1 MRNLKWLYACSLAIA
16 FGVLSF
22 AAVSCHDD
30 DDEPKQEPGEV
41 IETPAPVVEYYIMGT
56 VTDAGKG
63 KYGVDVKIGTE
74 TIKTDKDGKF
84 SVTETK
90 TGKYSVEV
98 APAGYLAQS
107 TSVEIAANAENRSV
121 VTVAVALTKQSE
133 PKKVEVGE
141 EGNTEDVKVEDKSD
155 SNEEVKEPGT
165 VEPEDVKEDLPLVT
179 PEIEIPAG
187 AIQTEGNE
195 DVLEDGN
202 AEVSV
207 TTYVPAPETVTTE
220 VKKEDENQEVEKTI
234 PLAAAHFE
242 PSGLQFAED
251 KPVTISIPNPIPG
264 LTFADD
270 IKLTYLEK
278 NGEWTEQTAAINK
291 VTYDEKSGSYTTK
304 VTHFSS
310 YAMENKV
317 TSKVSSETVVNSDI
331 LGQVSR
337 DNSENPKAVTGIAL
351 TYKEK
356 SGWECKDADIKAAVE
371 KALPGAKKET
381 VNAMVAFFK
390 TRLYSLM
397 GSASGITETTRT
409 YNTVNVNGYTTMTY
423 TCYAKTRTTTLSVK
437 VMYGGASKEI
447 SVIATRYTGTDHQYK
462 TVTTNP
468 THSGG
473 KGGSN

>member
-1 MRNLKWLYACSLAIA
+1 M
-16 FGVLSF
+16 LSF
-22 AAVSCHDD
+22 VTVSCHDD

-63 KYGVDVKIGTE
+63 VSGVDVKIGTE

-84 SVTETK
+84 SVTEK
-90 TGKYSVEV
+90 NVGKYSVEV
-98 APAGYLAQS
+98 APKGYLAQS

-133 PKKVEVGE
+133 PTTVEVGE
-141 EGNTEDVKVEDKSD
+141 TGNTEEVKVEDKSA

-179 PEIEIPAG
+179 PELEIPAG

-195 DVLEDGN
+195 DVLEGGN

-220 VKKEDENQEVEKTI
+220 VKKEEENKEVEKTI

-242 PSGLQFAED
+242 PSGLTFAKD
-251 KPVTISIPNPIPG
+251 HYPTISIPNPIPG

-270 IKLTYLEK
+270 MVLTYLE
-278 NGEWTEQTAAINK
+278 NGKWVPQTEDINK
-291 VTYDEKSGSYTTK
+291 VVYDEKSGSYTTK
-304 VTHFSS
+304 VKHFSS

-317 TSKVSSETVVNSDI
+317 TSKVSTENVVKSEI
-331 LGQVSR
+331 LGQASC

-371 KALPGAKKET
+371 KALSGAKPET

-423 TCYAKTRTTTLSVK
+423 TCYAKTRTTTLSTTVK
-437 VMYGGASKEI
+437 YNNKDVKI
-447 SVIATRYTGTDHQYK
+447 SVTATRYTGTDHQYK
-462 TVTTNP
+462 TCLLYTSP
-468 THSGG
+468 SPRD
-473 KGGSN
+473 

>member
-1 MRNLKWLYACSLAIA
+1 MS
-16 FGVLSF
+16 
-22 AAVSCHDD
+22 
-30 DDEPKQEPGEV
+30 
-41 IETPAPVVEYYIMGT
+41 
-56 VTDAGKG
+56 
-63 KYGVDVKIGTE
+63 GVDVKIGTE

-84 SVTETK
+84 SVTEK
-90 TGKYSVEV
+90 NVGKYSVEV
-98 APAGYLAQS
+98 APKGYLAQS

-133 PKKVEVGE
+133 PTTVEVGE
-141 EGNTEDVKVEDKSD
+141 NGNTEEVKVEDKSA

-179 PEIEIPAG
+179 PELEIPAG

-195 DVLEDGN
+195 DVLEGGN

-220 VKKEDENQEVEKTI
+220 VKKEEENKEVEKTI

-242 PSGLQFAED
+242 PSGLTFAKD
-251 KPVTISIPNPIPG
+251 HYPTISIPNPIPG

-270 IKLTYLEK
+270 MVLTYLE
-278 NGEWTEQTAAINK
+278 NGKWVPQTEDINK
-291 VTYDEKSGSYTTK
+291 VVYDEKSGSYTTK
-304 VTHFSS
+304 VKHFSS

-317 TSKVSSETVVNSDI
+317 TSKVSTENVVKSEI
-331 LGQVSR
+331 LGQASR

-371 KALPGAKKET
+371 KALSGAKPET

-423 TCYAKTRTTTLSVK
+423 TCYAKTRTTTLSTTVK
-437 VMYGGASKEI
+437 YNNKDVKI

>member
-63 KYGVDVKIGTE
+63 LSGVEVKINNDKIT
-74 TIKTDKDGKF
+74 TDKDGKF
-84 SVTETK
+84 SVTEK
-90 TGKYSVEV
+90 NAGKYSVEV
-98 APAGYLAQS
+98 APKGYLAQS

-179 PEIEIPAG
+179 PELEIPAG

-195 DVLEDGN
+195 DVLTDGN

-207 TTYVPAPETVTTE
+207 TTYVPAPEEVTTE
-220 VKKEDENQEVEKTI
+220 VKKEDENREMEKTI

-242 PSGLQFAED
+242 PSGLKFKA
-251 KPVTISIPNPIPG
+251 PVTISIPNPIPG
-264 LTFADD
+264 VTFADD
-270 IKLTYLEK
+270 IKLTYLDPQDGK
-278 NGEWTEQTAAINK
+278 WKEQTDEINK
-291 VTYDEKSGSYTTK
+291 VVYNGETGSYTTQ
-304 VTHFSS
+304 VEHFSS

-317 TSKVSSETVVNSDI
+317 TSKVSTENVVRSEI
-331 LGQVSR
+331 LGQASR

>member
-41 IETPAPVVEYYIMGT
+41 IETPAPVVEYYIMGA

-63 KYGVDVKIGTE
+63 LSGVEVKINNDKIT
-74 TIKTDKDGKF
+74 TDKDGKF
-84 SVTETK
+84 SVTEK
-90 TGKYSVEV
+90 NAGKYSVEV
-98 APAGYLAQS
+98 APEGYLAQS

-121 VTVAVALTKQSE
+121 VTVAVALTKQSKPE
-133 PKKVEVGE
+133 KVEIGE
-141 EGNTEDVKVEDKSD
+141 DGNKADVKVEDNSD
-155 SNEEVKEPGT
+155 SNKEVEKPGT
-165 VEPEDVKEDLPLVT
+165 VKPEDVKEDLPLVT

-187 AIQTEGNE
+187 AIQKEGNE
-195 DVLEDGN
+195 DVLKGGN

-207 TTYVPAPETVTTE
+207 TTYVPAPEVTTE
-220 VKKEDENQEVEKTI
+220 VKPAEENKEVEKTI

-242 PSGLQFAED
+242 PSGLKFTD
-251 KPVTISIPNPIPG
+251 PVTISIPNPIPG
-264 LTFADD
+264 VTFAQD
-270 IKLTYLEK
+270 IELTYLE
-278 NGEWTEQTAAINK
+278 NGKWVPQTEDINK
-291 VTYDEKSGSYTTK
+291 VVYDEKSGSYTTK
-304 VTHFSS
+304 VKHFSS

-317 TSKVSSETVVNSDI
+317 TSKVSTENVVKSEI
-331 LGQVSR
+331 LGQASR

-356 SGWECKDADIKAAVE
+356 SGWECKDADIKAVVE
-371 KALPGAKKET
+371 KALSGAKTET

-423 TCYAKTRTTTLSVK
+423 TCYAKTRTTTLSTTVK
-437 VMYGGASKEI
+437 YNNKDVKI

>member
-1 MRNLKWLYACSLAIA
+1 M
-16 FGVLSF
+16 
-22 AAVSCHDD
+22 
-30 DDEPKQEPGEV
+30 
-41 IETPAPVVEYYIMGT
+41 
-56 VTDAGKG
+56 
-63 KYGVDVKIGTE
+63 
-74 TIKTDKDGKF
+74 
-84 SVTETK
+84 
-90 TGKYSVEV
+90 
-98 APAGYLAQS
+98 
-107 TSVEIAANAENRSV
+107 
-121 VTVAVALTKQSE
+121 ALTKQSE
-133 PKKVEVGE
+133 PTTVEVGE
-141 EGNTEDVKVEDKSD
+141 DGNATEVKVEDKSA

-179 PEIEIPAG
+179 PELEIPAG

-195 DVLEDGN
+195 DVLEGGN

-220 VKKEDENQEVEKTI
+220 VKKEEENKEVEKTI

-242 PSGLQFAED
+242 PSGLTFAKD
-251 KPVTISIPNPIPG
+251 HYPTISIPNPIPG

-270 IKLTYLEK
+270 MVLTYLE
-278 NGEWTEQTAAINK
+278 NGKWVPQTEDINK
-291 VTYDEKSGSYTTK
+291 VVYDEKSGSYTTK
-304 VTHFSS
+304 VKHFSS

-317 TSKVSSETVVNSDI
+317 TSKVSTENVVKSEI
-331 LGQVSR
+331 LGQASC

-371 KALPGAKKET
+371 KALSGAKPET

-423 TCYAKTRTTTLSVK
+423 TCYAKTRTTTLSTTVK
-437 VMYGGASKEI
+437 YNNKDVKI
-447 SVIATRYTGTDHQYK
+447 SVTATRYTGTDHQYK

>member
-1 MRNLKWLYACSLAIA
+1 MNNYEKWLYACSLAIA

-63 KYGVDVKIGTE
+63 ISGVDVKIGTE

-98 APAGYLAQS
+98 APKGYLAQN

-133 PKKVEVGE
+133 PTTVEVGE
-141 EGNTEDVKVEDKSD
+141 DGNATEVKVEDKSA

-165 VEPEDVKEDLPLVT
+165 VAPENVKEDLPLVT
-179 PEIEIPAG
+179 PELEIPVG

-195 DVLEDGN
+195 DVLKGGN

-207 TTYVPAPETVTTE
+207 TTYVPAPEEVTTE
-220 VKKEDENQEVEKTI
+220 VKPAEENKEVEKTI

-242 PSGLQFAED
+242 PSGLKFAD
-251 KPVTISIPNPIPG
+251 PVTISIPNPIPG
-264 LTFADD
+264 VTFAQD
-270 IKLTYLEK
+270 IELTYLE
-278 NGEWTEQTAAINK
+278 NGKWVPQTEEINK
-291 VTYDEKSGSYTTK
+291 VVYDENSGSYTTK

-317 TSKVSSETVVNSDI
+317 TSKVSSETVVKSEI
-331 LGQVSR
+331 LGQASR

-356 SGWECKDADIKAAVE
+356 AGWVCSDADIKAAVT
-371 KALPGAKKET
+371 KALSGAKPET

-423 TCYAKTRTTTLSVK
+423 TCYAKTRTTTLSTTVK
-437 VMYGGASKEI
+437 YNGKDVKI

-473 KGGSN
+473 QGGSN

>member
-56 VTDAGKG
+56 VTAAGE
-63 KYGVDVKIGTE
+63 GVPSIDVKIGTE

-84 SVTETK
+84 SVTEK
-90 TGKYSVEV
+90 NAGKYSVEV
-98 APAGYLAQS
+98 APKGYLAQS

-179 PEIEIPAG
+179 PELEIPAG

-195 DVLEDGN
+195 DVLTDGN

-207 TTYVPAPETVTTE
+207 TTYVPAPEEVTTE
-220 VKKEDENQEVEKTI
+220 VKKEDENREMEKTI

-242 PSGLQFAED
+242 PSGLKFKA
-251 KPVTISIPNPIPG
+251 PVTISIPNPIPG
-264 LTFADD
+264 VTFADD
-270 IKLTYLEK
+270 IKLTYLDPQDGK
-278 NGEWTEQTAAINK
+278 WKEQTDEINK
-291 VTYDEKSGSYTTK
+291 VVYNGETGSYTTQ
-304 VTHFSS
+304 VEHFSS

-317 TSKVSSETVVNSDI
+317 TSKVSTENVVRSEI
-331 LGQVSR
+331 LGQANR

>member
-1 MRNLKWLYACSLAIA
+1 M
-16 FGVLSF
+16 
-22 AAVSCHDD
+22 
-30 DDEPKQEPGEV
+30 PGKV
-41 IETPAPVVEYYIMGT
+41 CL
-56 VTDAGKG
+56 
-63 KYGVDVKIGTE
+63 VDVKIGTE

-84 SVTETK
+84 SVTEK
-90 TGKYSVEV
+90 NVGKYSVEV
-98 APAGYLAQS
+98 APKGYLAQS

-133 PKKVEVGE
+133 PTTVEVGE
-141 EGNTEDVKVEDKSD
+141 TGNTEEVKVEDKSA

-179 PEIEIPAG
+179 PELEIPAG

-195 DVLEDGN
+195 DVLEGGN

-220 VKKEDENQEVEKTI
+220 VKKEEENKEVEKTI

-242 PSGLQFAED
+242 PSGLTFAKD
-251 KPVTISIPNPIPG
+251 HYPTISIPNPIPG

-270 IKLTYLEK
+270 MVLTYLE
-278 NGEWTEQTAAINK
+278 NGKWVPQTEDINK
-291 VTYDEKSGSYTTK
+291 VVYDEKSGSYTTK
-304 VTHFSS
+304 VKHFSS

-317 TSKVSSETVVNSDI
+317 TSKVSTENVVKSEI
-331 LGQVSR
+331 LGQASC

-371 KALPGAKKET
+371 KALSGAKPET

-423 TCYAKTRTTTLSVK
+423 TCYAKTRTTTLSTTVK
-437 VMYGGASKEI
+437 YNNKDVKI
-447 SVIATRYTGTDHQYK
+447 SVTATRYTGTDHQYK

>member
-63 KYGVDVKIGTE
+63 LSGVEVKIGNDKIT
-74 TIKTDKDGKF
+74 TDKDGKF
-84 SVTETK
+84 SVTEK
-90 TGKYSVEV
+90 NAGKYSVEV
-98 APAGYLAQS
+98 APEGYLAQS

-121 VTVAVALTKQSE
+121 VTVAVALTKQSKPE
-133 PKKVEVGE
+133 KVEIGE
-141 EGNTEDVKVEDKSD
+141 DGNKADVKVEDNSD
-155 SNEEVKEPGT
+155 SNKEVEKPGT
-165 VEPEDVKEDLPLVT
+165 VKPEDVKEDLPLVT

-187 AIQTEGNE
+187 AIQKEGNE
-195 DVLEDGN
+195 DVLKGGN

-207 TTYVPAPETVTTE
+207 TTYVPAPEVTTE
-220 VKKEDENQEVEKTI
+220 VKPAEENKEVEKNI

-242 PSGLQFAED
+242 PSGLKFTD
-251 KPVTISIPNPIPG
+251 PVTISIPNPIPG
-264 LTFADD
+264 VTFAQD
-270 IKLTYLEK
+270 IELTYLE
-278 NGEWTEQTAAINK
+278 NGKWVPQTEDINK
-291 VTYDEKSGSYTTK
+291 VVYDEKSGSYTTK
-304 VTHFSS
+304 VKHFSS

-317 TSKVSSETVVNSDI
+317 TSKVSTENVVKSEI
-331 LGQVSR
+331 LGQASR

-371 KALPGAKKET
+371 KALSGAKTET

-423 TCYAKTRTTTLSVK
+423 TCYAKTRTTTLSTTVK
-437 VMYGGASKEI
+437 YNNKDVKI

>member
-22 AAVSCHDD
+22 VTVSCHDD

-41 IETPAPVVEYYIMGT
+41 IKTPAPVVEYYIMGT

-63 KYGVDVKIGTE
+63 VSGVDVKIGTE

-84 SVTETK
+84 SVTEK
-90 TGKYSVEV
+90 NVGKYSVEV
-98 APAGYLAQS
+98 APKGYLAQS

-133 PKKVEVGE
+133 PTTVEVGE
-141 EGNTEDVKVEDKSD
+141 TGNTEEVKVEDKSA

-179 PEIEIPAG
+179 PELEIPAG

-195 DVLEDGN
+195 DVLEGGN

-220 VKKEDENQEVEKTI
+220 VKKEEENKEVEKTI

-242 PSGLQFAED
+242 PSGLTFAKD
-251 KPVTISIPNPIPG
+251 HYPTISIPNPIPG

-270 IKLTYLEK
+270 MVLTYLE
-278 NGEWTEQTAAINK
+278 NGKWVPQTEDINK
-291 VTYDEKSGSYTTK
+291 VVYDEKSGSYTTK
-304 VTHFSS
+304 VKHFSS

-317 TSKVSSETVVNSDI
+317 TSKVSAENVVKSEV
-331 LGQVSR
+331 LGQASR

-371 KALPGAKKET
+371 KALSGAKPET

-423 TCYAKTRTTTLSVK
+423 TCYAKTRTTTLSTTVK
-437 VMYGGASKEI
+437 YNNKDVKI
-447 SVIATRYTGTDHQYK
+447 SVTATRYTGTDHQYK

>member
-22 AAVSCHDD
+22 VTVSCHDD

-41 IETPAPVVEYYIMGT
+41 IGTPAPVVEYYIMGT

-63 KYGVDVKIGTE
+63 VSGVDVKIGTE
-74 TIKTDKDGKF
+74 TIETDKDGKF
-84 SVTETK
+84 SVTEK
-90 TGKYSVEV
+90 NVGKYSVEV
-98 APAGYLAQS
+98 APKGYLAQS

-133 PKKVEVGE
+133 PTTVEVGE
-141 EGNTEDVKVEDKSD
+141 NGNTEEVKVEDKSA

-179 PEIEIPAG
+179 PELEIPAG

-195 DVLEDGN
+195 DVLEGGN

-220 VKKEDENQEVEKTI
+220 VKKEEENKEVEKTI

-242 PSGLQFAED
+242 PSGLTFAKD
-251 KPVTISIPNPIPG
+251 HYPTISIPNPIPG

-270 IKLTYLEK
+270 MVLTYLE
-278 NGEWTEQTAAINK
+278 NGKWVPQTEDINK
-291 VTYDEKSGSYTTK
+291 VVYDEKSGSYTTK
-304 VTHFSS
+304 VKHFSS

-317 TSKVSSETVVNSDI
+317 TSKVSAENVVKSEV
-331 LGQVSR
+331 LGQASR

-371 KALPGAKKET
+371 KALSGAKPET

-423 TCYAKTRTTTLSVK
+423 TCYAKTRTTTLSTTVK
-437 VMYGGASKEI
+437 YNNKDVKI
-447 SVIATRYTGTDHQYK
+447 SVTATRYTGTDHQYK